1 MMHFSKGG
9 YWQDG
14 VGVDFLGKVKYKEQQ
29 NQPLM
34 EEDVDGLSDRQIE
47 IILGRTGWT
56 GNNLIF
62 LEPEV
67 HCVKE
72 GLWIW

>member
-1 MMHFSKGG
+1 MHFLKGG
-9 YWQDG
+9 NWQDG
-14 VGVDFLGKVKYKEQQ
+14 VGVDFLGEDKYKEQR